1 MIFDKKFFNF
11 LDKIGKDFNTVL
23 YIFFKADSTY
33 KTNVNNF
40 PIGVIGT
47 SDVNQRFFPGGV
59 SLFSEELAWSYEILF
74 NAIKA
79 LGIIPE
85 HTLLDINIGSP

>member
-1 MIFDKKFFNF
+1 MDF
-11 LDKIGKDFNTVL
+11 LRSQGL
-23 YIFFKADSTY
+23 LQADSTY

-59 SLFSEELAWSYEILF
+59 SLFSEESTWSYEALF

-79 LGIIPE
+79 LGVIPE
-85 HTLLDINIGSP
+85 HMLGDGCDAISAAV